1 MFLKR
6 FLRRV
11 ALFCLLMLALNL
23 SMAGVNAQTVPPTTR
38 VTTPAPRITQANTPT
53 VNPSVTPKPPTPT
66 PGPKFVPRPPD
77 IKAPAAIAVD
87 FATGRILY
95 AKNPNQQRPQ
105 ASTTKTVTALT
116 FLNMFPDTNALR
128 TLDTTVVKDDLV
140 GEANMGLRAGE
151 RIKLWTLLLGL
162 MTNSANEA
170 GVSLARYAGQ
180 KLPGPAEP
188 VERFVGAMNA
198 YALSLGMYDT
208 HFMNPH
214 GLDQPGHYSSAYDLA
229 LSGWYYLRNPVLMQL
244 GQYQSGTV
252 EGHWIYN
259 VNSFLTRYPGANG
272 VKPGW
277 TDAAGR
283 CLVASS
289 TYKGRTV
296 IAVVLDS
303 PNVAGEIDNLMD
315 YSFTMLEGRGEQSVE
330 SLTLGVMTVPRPGAA
345 SASVTNSRALQAA
358 LKLQLEHSLR
368 LTVALAPK

>member
-1 MFLKR
+1 MLKR
-6 FLRRV
+6 FLQRV
-11 ALFCLLMLALNL
+11 SLFCLLMLALSL
-23 SMAGVNAQTVPPTTR
+23 SIAAVNAQTAPQPVAPGS
-38 VTTPAPRITQANTPT
+38 TPAPRITQARTPT
-53 VNPSVTPKPPTPT
+53 ANPSVTVKPPTPT
-66 PGPKFVPRPPD
+66 PGPKFVPRAPD
-77 IKAPAAIAVD
+77 IKAPAAIAVE
-87 FATGRILY
+87 FPSGRILY
-95 AKNPNQQRPQ
+95 AKNERQQRPQ

-116 FLNMFPDTNALR
+116 FLNMFPDVNSLR
-128 TLDTTVVKDDLV
+128 TLDTTVVKEDLV

-170 GVSLARYAGQ
+170 GMSLARYAGQ
-180 KLPGPAEP
+180 KLPGPADP

-229 LSGWYYLRNPVLMQL
+229 LSGWYYLQSQPLRQL

-283 CLVASS
+283 CLVASA

-303 PNVAGEIDNLMD
+303 PNVAGEIDSLMD
-315 YSFTMLEGRGEQSVE
+315 YSYTMLDGRGEQPVD
-330 SLTLGVMTVPRPGAA
+330 SLTLGVLTVPQTGAA
-345 SASVTNSRALQAA
+345 SRAVTNSRALQAA